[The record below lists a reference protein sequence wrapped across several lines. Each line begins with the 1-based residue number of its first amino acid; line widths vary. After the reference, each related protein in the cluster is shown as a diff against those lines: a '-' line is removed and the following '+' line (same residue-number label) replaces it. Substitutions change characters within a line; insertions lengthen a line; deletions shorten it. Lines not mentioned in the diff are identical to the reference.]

1 MEIQTYKEYA
11 NRMQEKA
18 KDANNK
24 TKEGQVFVDETRK
37 QLEKK
42 NKQIKNIRES
52 AQGDAI

>member
-1 MEIQTYKEYA
+1 
-11 NRMQEKA
+11 MQDKA
-18 KDANNK
+18 KDANNI

-42 NKQIKNIRES
+42 NKQIKNIIET